1 MDFDEKDLEDII
13 LKALEGPPKA
23 PATPSL
29 LDFLLRGRVRWGPPA
44 FPFKRGFPP
53 IKRPER
59 PIQPL
64 GPPPIQFKPKEIKAP
79 KVRRRSKRYPFLE
92 IEI

>member
-1 MDFDEKDLEDII
+1 MNFDEKDLENII
-13 LKALEGPPKA
+13 LKALEGPPKR
-23 PATPSL
+23 PATPTLLDSL
-29 LDFLLRGRVRWGPPA
+29 LRRRERGA
-44 FPFKRGFPP
+44 SFERGFTSS
-53 IKRPER
+53 ER
-59 PIQPL
+59 AERLIQPT